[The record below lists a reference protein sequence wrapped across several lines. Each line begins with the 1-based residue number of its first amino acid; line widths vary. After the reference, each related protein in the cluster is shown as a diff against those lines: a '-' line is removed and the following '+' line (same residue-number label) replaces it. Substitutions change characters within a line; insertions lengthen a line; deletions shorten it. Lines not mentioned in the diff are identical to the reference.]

1 MNHDRLYQITSI
13 ARPLEWKYPT
23 NRAVILLL
31 PVGALIMAIAGYAQ
45 GHEPLQIAWSAL
57 TGAVVVFGSWALAR
71 ELAPDDNAAAF
82 ISMFLAFATLRFDI
96 PSLLF
101 LFTALFMVRMVNRST
116 GLPARYLDSFL
127 VLGLTFWAAWEM
139 ETPGLCLVAA
149 LAFVLDGQLRD
160 GQRHQWGFA
169 FISIAGAIYVYD
181 RFGMGGADPEAF
193 STLDTWLIASVT
205 IVYVAIALL
214 LHRVRSVGDATG
226 LPLSTSRVRAA
237 MFIGLLAAS
246 QALVHGAE
254 GFERV
259 SLVWAT
265 LAGVALGGIGRMLF
279 VSTPDD

>member
-1 MNHDRLYQITSI
+1 VNHDRLYRITSI

-23 NRAVILLL
+23 NRAVILLM
-31 PVGALIMAIAGYAQ
+31 PVGALIMAIAGFLQ
-45 GHEPLQIAWSAL
+45 GHDWMQIAGAAL
-57 TGAVVVFGSWALAR
+57 TGAVAVFGSWALAR

-116 GLPARYLDSFL
+116 GLPARYLDSFV
-127 VLGLTFWAAWEM
+127 VLGLTFWSAWEM
-139 ETPGLCLVAA
+139 ETPGLCLVGA

-169 FISIAGAIYVYD
+169 FIAVAGAIYVYD
-181 RFGMGGADPEAF
+181 RFGMGAADPESF

-205 IVYVAIALL
+205 IIYVAIALL
-214 LHRVRSVGDATG
+214 VHRVRAVGDATG

-259 SLVWAT
+259 SLVWAV
-265 LAGVALGGIGRMLF
+265 LAGVAVGGMRHF
-279 VSTPDD
+279 FFSRPAE